1 VKGGVYLFSHH
12 LKTHTKHLTTV
23 AATLLAVSLN
33 IVLQKAPVS
42 NDQGFFI
49 FFNQFEIGGF
59 LQYA

>member
-1 VKGGVYLFSHH
+1 MRSNIYLTVIS
-12 LKTHTKHLTTV
+12 KTIQNTLQKYP
-23 AATLLAVSLN
+23 ATLLAVSLN